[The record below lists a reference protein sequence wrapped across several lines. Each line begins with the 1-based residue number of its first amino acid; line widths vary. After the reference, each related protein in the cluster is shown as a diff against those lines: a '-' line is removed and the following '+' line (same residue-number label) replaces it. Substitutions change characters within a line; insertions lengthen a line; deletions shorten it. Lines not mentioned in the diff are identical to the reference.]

1 MADPGEYYNSFTG
14 ELGGV
19 WRNRGRHPQKL
30 FGIGFSA
37 QGFDMNRPYK
47 RQQGSFDKRV
57 AFMFEG
63 IGKGELIGDF
73 PSLVLNAGAA
83 GFELDRVDHKLGSP
97 YHTLILGTASGFTD
111 NYQHVIEEITLTDN
125 KQGGKT
131 HPLVKADLAYVKY
144 PNGGGVFSTG
154 SISWCGSLS
163 YNNYE
168 NNVSK
173 LMENVLKRFSSEEP
187 LP

>member
-1 MADPGEYYNSFTG
+1 
-14 ELGGV
+14 
-19 WRNRGRHPQKL
+19 
-30 FGIGFSA
+30 
-37 QGFDMNRPYK
+37 
-47 RQQGSFDKRV
+47 
-57 AFMFEG
+57 
-63 IGKGELIGDF
+63 
-73 PSLVLNAGAA
+73 
-83 GFELDRVDHKLGSP
+83 VDHKLGSP